1 MESEFTKQ
9 IKIDFRNK
17 KELKENFKNETNF
30 LNDDFEIK
38 LKSMLIKVDST
49 THKRLM
55 QMRVDSGKM
64 MNDFINEA
72 IIFKLNQENF

>member
-1 MESEFTKQ
+1 MENNQKQ
-9 IKIDFRNK
+9 IKI
-17 KELKENFKNETNF
+17 NFVKTSQSEISQNT
-30 LNDDFEIK
+30 EIK
-38 LKSMLIKVDST
+38 LKSMLIKVDIE

-55 QMRVDSGKM
+55 QMRVNTGKM

>member
-1 MESEFTKQ
+1 MENSSNEQ
-9 IKIDFRNK
+9 LKI
-17 KELKENFKNETNF
+17 NF
-30 LNDDFEIK
+30 LKTLEIEIPQNTERK

>member
-1 MESEFTKQ
+1 MENSSNEQ
-9 IKIDFRNK
+9 LKI
-17 KELKENFKNETNF
+17 NFVKTLEIEIPQNT
-30 LNDDFEIK
+30 EIK
-38 LKSMLIKVDST
+38 LKSMLIKVDIE

-55 QMRVDSGKM
+55 QMRVNTGKM

>member
-9 IKIDFRNK
+9 IKIVFRNK

>member
-30 LNDDFEIK
+30 LNNDFEIK

>member
-1 MESEFTKQ
+1 MENSSNEQ
-9 IKIDFRNK
+9 LKI
-17 KELKENFKNETNF
+17 NFVKTLEIEIPQNT
-30 LNDDFEIK
+30 EIK

>member
-1 MESEFTKQ
+1 MENSSNEQ
-9 IKIDFRNK
+9 LKI
-17 KELKENFKNETNF
+17 NF
-30 LNDDFEIK
+30 LKTLEIEIPQNTERK
-38 LKSMLIKVDST
+38 LKSMLIKVDIE

-55 QMRVDSGKM
+55 QMRVNTGKM

>member
-1 MESEFTKQ
+1 
-9 IKIDFRNK
+9 
-17 KELKENFKNETNF
+17 
-30 LNDDFEIK
+30 
-38 LKSMLIKVDST
+38 MLIKVDST